1 MYKFVFVAIVAL
13 AALQIQ
19 QNDAFIIVSKSVGA
33 APASSAAPAAP
44 ALDPNALIQGLT
56 NAVTAKIQTVT
67 QVVGGLVQAKTNLK
81 QSLLRNV
88 LNTVSSASA
97 ALPKPTYITKTIRI
111 PIFVKGVAAPAA
123 PAAPA
128 TPAATTAAAPSEPEA
143 TTTAAQSAGYS
154 YGYRHR
160 H

>member
-111 PIFVKGVAAPAA
+111 PIFVKGGAA

-128 TPAATTAAAPSEPEA
+128 TPAATTAAAPSQPEA
-143 TTTAAQSAGYS
+143 TTTAAQSAGYA